1 MVILSDFSGILELP
15 SQFFKFVV
23 GPTLQNRLVR
33 LGMPLFINFFQALF
47 LFNAGL
53 VFFQIQPIMLVKSP
67 TLDERPE
74 DMFISGDNSHVTS
87 SVGPHAIKFPL

>member
-33 LGMPLFINFFQALF
+33 LGNFFQALF

-74 DMFISGDNSHVTS
+74 DMFINGDNPHLTS
-87 SVGPHAIKFPL
+87 RFYGVVLGTTKNS